1 LPIKNISCLK
11 EEKMNLDEMRLDSAI
26 KQKKGLHFIL
36 ASVIIWIGVMV
47 IHLTTLPILTK
58 NLLTFCFT
66 APLVPLAFMISKL
79 IKVDFSNKEN
89 PLTNLGILFS
99 VNQMLYLLIAMWI
112 FNAVPEKMVMV
123 LAMIFGAH
131 LLPYGWLYKSKSYM
145 VLSVVIPIVVL
156 ITGLNYAPS
165 VVAGLMVVVE
175 IVFSLLLIVEVKKM
189 PSVQKK

>member
-1 LPIKNISCLK
+1 
-11 EEKMNLDEMRLDSAI
+11 MNLDELRWDSAI

-58 NLLTFCFT
+58 NLLTFCIT
-66 APLVPLAFMISKL
+66 APLVPLAFLISKL

-99 VNQMLYLLIAMWI
+99 VNQILYLLIAMWI
-112 FNAVPEKMVMV
+112 FNAIPEKMVMV

-131 LLPYGWLYKSKSYM
+131 LLPYGWLYISKSYM
-145 VLSVVIPIVVL
+145 VLSVIIPIGVL
-156 ITGLNYAPS
+156 IIGLNFAPS
-165 VVAGLMVVVE
+165 IVAGLMVVVE
-175 IVFSLLLIVEVKKM
+175 IVFSSLLYFEVKRIPSTPKSRSIAGTAWKKM
-189 PSVQKK
+189 K

>member
-1 LPIKNISCLK
+1 
-11 EEKMNLDEMRLDSAI
+11 
-26 KQKKGLHFIL
+26 
-36 ASVIIWIGVMV
+36 
-47 IHLTTLPILTK
+47 PILTK

-175 IVFSLLLIVEVKKM
+175 IVFSLLLIVEVKKL
-189 PSVQKK
+189 PSVQKN

>member
-1 LPIKNISCLK
+1 
-11 EEKMNLDEMRLDSAI
+11 MNLDEMRLDSAI

-156 ITGLNYAPS
+156 ITGLNFSPS

-175 IVFSLLLIVEVKKM
+175 IVFSLLLIVEVKKL
-189 PSVQKK
+189 PSVQKN

>member
-1 LPIKNISCLK
+1 MS
-11 EEKMNLDEMRLDSAI
+11 LDEMRLDSAI

-36 ASVIIWIGVMV
+36 ASIIIWIGVMV

>member
-1 LPIKNISCLK
+1 
-11 EEKMNLDEMRLDSAI
+11 MNLNLDQMRLDSAT

-36 ASVIIWIGVMV
+36 ASVIIWTAVLI
-47 IHLTTLPILTK
+47 IHMTALPILTK

-66 APLVPLAFMISKL
+66 APLVPLAFLFSK
-79 IKVDFSNKEN
+79 IIRVDFTNKDN

-131 LLPYGWLYKSKSYM
+131 LFPYGWLYRSTSYM
-145 VLSVVIPIVVL
+145 VLSVLIPI
-156 ITGLNYAPS
+156 A
-165 VVAGLMVVVE
+165 A
-175 IVFSLLLIVEVKKM
+175 LIVGIKFSSPCMLQAV
-189 PSVQKK
+189 